1 MSESEVVKKIF
12 EVYDGVMGIARLG
25 DTLLVVVESGD
36 KVELLIK
43 ASKLWEEYGVD
54 IVAVPK
60 DALKNLHP
68 EFIGEFEVLHDTDG
82 FLFET
87 LSEMLRKRGLY
98 PTLENLKDIEIVE
111 VEKCRE

>member
-1 MSESEVVKKIF
+1 MDKLLPTIF
-12 EVYDGVMGIARLG
+12 EVYDDVIGIARLG

-43 ASKLWEEYGVD
+43 ASQLWEEYGVD
-54 IVAVPK
+54 VVTVPR

-68 EFIGEFEVLHDTDG
+68 EFIGEFEVLHDTEG

-87 LSEMLRKRGLY
+87 LSKMLEMKGLY
-98 PTLENLKDIEIVE
+98 PTLENLKELVE
-111 VEKCRE
+111 MRKCPE

>member
-1 MSESEVVKKIF
+1 MKKIF
-12 EVYDGVMGIARLG
+12 EVYDDIIGIARLG

-43 ASKLWEEYGVD
+43 ASQLWEEYGVD
-54 IVAVPK
+54 VITVPK
-60 DALKNLHP
+60 EALGNLHP
-68 EFIGEFEVLHDTDG
+68 ELIGKFEIIYDTND

-87 LSEMLRKRGLY
+87 LSKMLEMKGLY
-98 PTLENLKDIEIVE
+98 PTLRNLKRIDVINVKE